1 MKVFITRKTVFTFL
15 LLTVSFIAG
24 YAMAQPLEAKAR
36 EFQARLLKSN
46 TRQETRPTMDPALY
60 ADPDI
65 RWAYK
70 AAREIP
76 GILDKLF
83 CYCYCEVL
91 PMFGEKDLHK
101 NLLTCFTN
109 NHGSKCLTCV
119 KEANEAMRLHGE
131 GKKPDEIAKILADQ
145 YLSKALR

>member
-1 MKVFITRKTVFTFL
+1 MKLSIVRKIVFTL
-15 LLTVSFIAG
+15 LVLTASFIAG
-24 YAMAQPLEAKAR
+24 YALAQPLEVKAR

-46 TRQETRPTMDPALY
+46 ARQETRPTMDPALY

-65 RWAYK
+65 KAAYK
-70 AAREIP
+70 SAREIP
-76 GILDKLF
+76 GVLDKLF

-119 KEANEAMRLHGE
+119 KEANEALELHRE
-131 GKKPDEIAKILADQ
+131 GKKPDEIAKLLADQ
-145 YLSKALR
+145 YLAKK

>member
-1 MKVFITRKTVFTFL
+1 MKTFNVRKTVFTFL
-15 LLTVSFIAG
+15 LFAASFVAG
-24 YAMAQPLEAKAR
+24 SAMALPLEVQAR

-46 TRQETRPTMDPALY
+46 TRLEPRPTMDPALY
-60 ADPDI
+60 AAPDI
-65 RWAYK
+65 RGAYK

-76 GILDKLF
+76 AVLDKLF

-109 NHGSKCLTCV
+109 NHGSKCVTCV

-131 GKKPDEIAKILADQ
+131 GKKPGEVAKILADQ
-145 YLSKALR
+145 YLSKP